1 MNILF
6 IYSDVTKAGMMDS
19 APRAVRNIVD
29 YFVYFATI
37 LFIYSDVTKAG
48 MMDSAPRAVRNV
60 EVSHLRDHV
69 LFVTESVKWCGI
81 VTLKW
86 WEGI

>member
-1 MNILF
+1 
-6 IYSDVTKAGMMDS
+6 MMHS

-48 MMDSAPRAVRNV
+48 MMDSAPRAVRNIV
-60 EVSHLRDHV
+60 DYFVYLLRCHKSWYHGQCSQGCK
-69 LFVTESVKWCGI
+69 EHC
-81 VTLKW
+81 
-86 WEGI
+86 